1 MHAVNTTKHT
11 TTLPILIHSHLCYN
25 VFMSGLAQVFMFK
38 TPPNPLHQ
46 RNMNFR
52 AVPGVIRQYFSCA
65 FAGVPSESM
74 CMATVFARKTS
85 Q

>member
-25 VFMSGLAQVFMFK
+25 VLMSGLAQVFMFK

-46 RNMNFR
+46 RNMNF
-52 AVPGVIRQYFSCA
+52 
-65 FAGVPSESM
+65 
-74 CMATVFARKTS
+74 
-85 Q
+85 